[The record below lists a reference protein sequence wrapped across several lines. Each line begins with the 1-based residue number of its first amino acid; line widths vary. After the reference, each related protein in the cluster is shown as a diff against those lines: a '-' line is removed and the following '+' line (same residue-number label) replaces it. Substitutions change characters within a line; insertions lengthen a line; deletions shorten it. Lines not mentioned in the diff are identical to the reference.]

1 MRIFITTMFL
11 VLCSTFTVKLQAQ
24 QQQQQHLKGKQTDT
38 KKMETRKNDF
48 SLVGKK
54 GILTFSG
61 MTAYVTYSSD
71 STLHWKT
78 VNAQGVTN
86 EGDEKISYK
95 RLTENLHFLNWIEK
109 DGFTVSQVIDTQ
121 NGTVKG
127 FWSFND
133 AKSERGGRTAM
144 FVDGKFVFEK

>member
-1 MRIFITTMFL
+1 MRYLITALFLIFSVFL
-11 VLCSTFTVKLQAQ
+11 LKLQAQ
-24 QQQQQHLKGKQTDT
+24 QQERLKGKQTDT
-38 KKMETRKNDF
+38 KKVDTLKKDF

-71 STLHWKT
+71 TTLHWKT

-86 EGDEKISYK
+86 EGDEKVSYK
-95 RLTENLHFLNWIEK
+95 RLTDHLHFLNWIEK

-127 FWSFND
+127 FWSYND
-133 AKSERGGRTAM
+133 AKSERGGRSSM
-144 FVDGKFVFEK
+144 FVDGKFVFDKK